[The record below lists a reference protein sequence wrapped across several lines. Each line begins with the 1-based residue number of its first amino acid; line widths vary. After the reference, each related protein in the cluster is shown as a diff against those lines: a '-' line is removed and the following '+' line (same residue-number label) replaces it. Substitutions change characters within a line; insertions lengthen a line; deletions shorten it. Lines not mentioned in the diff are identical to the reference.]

1 MENQEIDQEIEQ
13 DFLGKLPEF
22 SLDIENFEINT
33 NCEI

>member
-1 MENQEIDQEIEQ
+1 MEEQEMQE